1 MELDQIR
8 YPIGRFTAHDAYTPE
23 EVKQNIMIISA
34 IPSKFINLL
43 GSWDDHRLDTPYRP
57 DGWTVRQLIHHVTDS
72 HINAYSRVRLA
83 LTEDNPTIKPYE
95 EARWAELPDAQTAS
109 VELSLQLMKYLH
121 LRWVLL
127 LNSLD
132 SQALARTY
140 HHPATGKTVR
150 MDEYIAMYAWHSE
163 HHYQHAFRLAQRN
176 NW

>member
-1 MELDQIR
+1 MELDQLR
-8 YPIGRFTAHDAYTPE
+8 YPIGRFAAQDAYTPE
-23 EVKQNIMIISA
+23 EVKQNIMVISA
-34 IPSKFINLL
+34 LPSKFINLL
-43 GSWDDHRLDTPYRP
+43 AHWDSDRLDTPYRP

-72 HINAYSRVRLA
+72 HINAYTRLRLA
-83 LTEDNPTIKPYE
+83 LTEENPTIRPYE

-132 SQALARTY
+132 AQALARTY
-140 HHPATGKTVR
+140 YHPAAGKTVR
-150 MDEYIAMYAWHSE
+150 MDEYVAMYAWHSD